1 MYWILIYILITSLI
15 SSYFSSFQTL
25 SKTLNFLSKI
35 KKKNYLKQIQK
46 GWTFRTCLILK
57 NGHLAFITHYSLLK
71 LYFFTHSK
79 KNSFGFNT
87 QSHIS
92 PF

>member
-1 MYWILIYILITSLI
+1 MVGMYWILIYILITSPLI

-35 KKKNYLKQIQK
+35 IKKKKNYLKQIQK

-71 LYFFTHSK
+71 LYFFTHSE
-79 KNSFGFNT
+79 
-87 QSHIS
+87 
-92 PF
+92 